1 MGELAIVSDNRSLR
15 FAYSR
20 VKSEKKVF
28 PQAIFVEQNNA
39 SNKLTAKKNTYMYY
53 ERGVK

>member
-1 MGELAIVSDNRSLR
+1 MNLPSSPISVHYA
-15 FAYSR
+15 SR
-20 VKSEKKVF
+20 THGLKAKKKVF